1 MADLKNSRDQS
12 RLEKAARED
21 GSAWVHYEAEAEA
34 VRKKTA
40 RLRALRLAKEAA
52 DKSAAVEKSAVTKKA
67 AIRRTRPVKSTGDSV
82 PPAAS
87 LTNQA
92 KGGQRDSYDSA
103 ALESRAR
110 FVVYFVSIT
119 KSYGLQA

>member
-1 MADLKNSRDQS
+1 MVDLRNSRAQA

-67 AIRRTRPVKSTGDSV
+67 AIRRSRPVKSTGDSV

-92 KGGQRDSYDSA
+92 EGGPRD
-103 ALESRAR
+103 
-110 FVVYFVSIT
+110 
-119 KSYGLQA
+119 

>member
-21 GSAWVHYEAEAEA
+21 GSAWVHYEAEAEV

-40 RLRALRLAKEAA
+40 RLRALRIAKEVA
-52 DKSAAVEKSAVTKKA
+52 DKSAAVEKSAVAKKA
-67 AIRRTRPVKSTGDSV
+67 ATMRTRPVKSTGDSV

-92 KGGQRDSYDSA
+92 KGGQRD
-103 ALESRAR
+103 
-110 FVVYFVSIT
+110 
-119 KSYGLQA
+119 

>member
-1 MADLKNSRDQS
+1 MADFKNSRDHS

-21 GSAWVHYEAEAEA
+21 GSAWVHYEAEAEV

-40 RLRALRLAKEAA
+40 RLRALRIAKEAA
-52 DKSAAVEKSAVTKKA
+52 DKSAAVEKSAVAKKSA
-67 AIRRTRPVKSTGDSV
+67 TRRTRPVESTGDSV

-92 KGGQRDSYDSA
+92 KGGQRD
-103 ALESRAR
+103 
-110 FVVYFVSIT
+110 
-119 KSYGLQA
+119 

>member
-40 RLRALRLAKEAA
+40 RLRALRIAKEAA
-52 DKSAAVEKSAVTKKA
+52 DKSAAVEKSAGAKKSA
-67 AIRRTRPVKSTGDSV
+67 TRRTRPAKSAEHSML
-82 PPAAS
+82 PAAS
-87 LTNQA
+87 PA
-92 KGGQRDSYDSA
+92 HRPKGGRRD
-103 ALESRAR
+103 
-110 FVVYFVSIT
+110 
-119 KSYGLQA
+119 

>member
-52 DKSAAVEKSAVTKKA
+52 DKSAAVEKRAVPKKA
-67 AIRRTRPVKSTGDSV
+67 ATRRTRPVKSARDSV

-87 LTNQA
+87 PADQP
-92 KGGQRDSYDSA
+92 KVGRRD
-103 ALESRAR
+103 
-110 FVVYFVSIT
+110 
-119 KSYGLQA
+119 

>member
-21 GSAWVHYEAEAEA
+21 GSAWVHYEAEAEV

-40 RLRALRLAKEAA
+40 RLRALRIAKEAA
-52 DKSAAVEKSAVTKKA
+52 DKSAAVEKSEGAKKSA
-67 AIRRTRPVKSTGDSV
+67 KRTTRPAKSTEESV

-87 LTNQA
+87 PADQP
-92 KGGQRDSYDSA
+92 KGRPRD
-103 ALESRAR
+103 
-110 FVVYFVSIT
+110 
-119 KSYGLQA
+119 

>member
-40 RLRALRLAKEAA
+40 RLRALRIAKEAA
-52 DKSAAVEKSAVTKKA
+52 DKSAAVEKSAVAKKSA
-67 AIRRTRPVKSTGDSV
+67 TRKARPAKSTGDSLA
-82 PPAAS
+82 PTASPAD
-87 LTNQA
+87 QP
-92 KGGQRDSYDSA
+92 KGRPRD
-103 ALESRAR
+103 
-110 FVVYFVSIT
+110 
-119 KSYGLQA
+119 

>member
-52 DKSAAVEKSAVTKKA
+52 DKSAAVEKGAVPKKA
-67 AIRRTRPVKSTGDSV
+67 TTRRMRPVKSARDSV
-82 PPAAS
+82 PPAAPPAD
-87 LTNQA
+87 QP
-92 KGGQRDSYDSA
+92 KGGRRD
-103 ALESRAR
+103 
-110 FVVYFVSIT
+110 
-119 KSYGLQA
+119 

>member
-52 DKSAAVEKSAVTKKA
+52 DKSAAVEKGAVPKKA
-67 AIRRTRPVKSTGDSV
+67 ATSRTRPVKSARDSV
-82 PPAAS
+82 PPAAPPAD
-87 LTNQA
+87 QP
-92 KGGQRDSYDSA
+92 KGGSRD
-103 ALESRAR
+103 
-110 FVVYFVSIT
+110 
-119 KSYGLQA
+119 